1 MMTAKRKL
9 LLYYLIFL
17 ALTAVCILLR
27 NILAVPVFVLLALLL
42 KRILHPF
49 PKHRFKF
56 ANYGLPG
63 EICGIV
69 LWAGTIVLAVLC
81 IYYFNVENPYRSVL
95 LVLIAV
101 YIPIGIMQTYGE
113 IKLAMK
119 EDKNYDSHRTGV

>member
-1 MMTAKRKL
+1 MTAKRKL

-27 NILAVPVFVLLALLL
+27 NILAVLVYVLLALLL
-42 KRILHPF
+42 RRILHPF

-81 IYYFNVENPYRSVL
+81 IYYFSVENPRSVL
-95 LVLIAV
+95 LALLAV

>member
-1 MMTAKRKL
+1 MTAKRKL
-9 LLYYLIFL
+9 LLYYIIFL
-17 ALTAVCILLR
+17 ALTVACILLR
-27 NILAVPVFVLLALLL
+27 NIFAVLVYVLLALLL
-42 KRILHPF
+42 RRILHPF

-56 ANYGLPG
+56 VNYGLPG

-81 IYYFNVENPYRSVL
+81 ICYFNVENPYRSVFLVL
-95 LVLIAV
+95 LVV

-119 EDKNYDSHRTGV
+119 EDKKYSSHGAGI